1 MTFVI
6 NIVQMSDCY
15 FPTLRVILRR
25 QQEPRGHPTSASN
38 VAWMIVNYSSTRV
51 SWLLLALCDLE
62 EWILV
67 LRYSENNVTVDLG
80 QLYFADTFSFLK
92 TIPIPNLV
100 VMA

>member
-1 MTFVI
+1 MIITFDVMVPFQKI
-6 NIVQMSDCY
+6 K
-15 FPTLRVILRR
+15 FGR
-25 QQEPRGHPTSASN
+25 QHYEQEPRGHPTSASN

-62 EWILV
+62 EWILI
-67 LRYSENNVTVDLG
+67 LRYSENNVTVELG

-100 VMA
+100 VTA